1 MPKMLSYQLEK
12 LWILLEGISG
22 IIPSIPQKTDLE
34 REIYAVALEQKCTPL
49 DLIQAWQADP
59 QAQSLKPIL
68 QLLTI
73 SETHFYR
80 VPAQMQALEHEILPQ
95 LLERAAVK
103 RCLRIW
109 SVGCSS
115 GEEVYTLAILL
126 EETAQKMGIA
136 LGQWDIEIW
145 GSDYNF
151 HNLQRCRQ
159 ATYKRWSFRGTPEH
173 WKDQYFKALHTTLEP
188 SFDHAWQVADRLRR
202 WVRFEHLNLMAPQWP
217 PLPLSCDLIVCRN
230 VTIYFNLERTQGVYQ
245 RLTQRLLPLGWLLL
259 GPSDPPPNEASVLQ
273 SGLRMQFFS
282 GAMMWQCQG
291 LNHELKHAPNQEL
304 NRELNTY
311 AQSFEYPS
319 GISIPSNIPSSIPSS
334 LLTDLTD
341 CNPISL
347 ERSALDLTEIE
358 QITSQNTLELE
369 VWHLP
374 LQQGLQALERQD
386 WEVALLNLRQAS
398 FLQADHPLVHL
409 LLGQVWIHLEQPKR
423 AKAALCQ
430 SLLLV
435 SPRDHEEVLGWG
447 ETLRVGEMREAAGA
461 LLTSLEAFL

>member
-1 MPKMLSYQLEK
+1 MPKLLPYQLEK

-34 REIYAVALEQKCTPL
+34 REIYAVALEQECTPL
-49 DLIQAWQADP
+49 ELIQAWKADP

-80 VPAQMQALEHEILPQ
+80 VPAQMQALEQEILPQ

-103 RCLRIW
+103 RCLRLW

-126 EETAQKMGIA
+126 EEVAQKMGIA

-159 ATYKRWSFRGTPEH
+159 AIYKRWSFRGTPEH

-230 VTIYFNLERTQGVYQ
+230 VTIYFNAERTQGVYQ
-245 RLTQRLLPLGWLLL
+245 RLAQRLRPLGWLLL
-259 GPSDPPPNEASVLQ
+259 GPSDPPPNEVSVLH
-273 SGLRMQFFS
+273 SGLKRRFFS
-282 GAMMWQCQG
+282 GAVMWQYRA
-291 LNHELKHAPNQEL
+291 LNHELKHEL
-304 NRELNTY
+304 NAPSLALE
-311 AQSFEYPS
+311 SPS
-319 GISIPSNIPSSIPSS
+319 GIRIPSSIPPSIPSS
-334 LLTDLTD
+334 HLTDLTD
-341 CNPISL
+341 YNPISL
-347 ERSALDLTEIE
+347 EQDALDLTETQ
-358 QITSQNTLELE
+358 QITPESTLELE
-369 VWHLP
+369 VWYLP
-374 LQQGLQALERQD
+374 LQQGMQALERQD
-386 WEVALLNLRQAS
+386 WEVALLNLRQAA
-398 FLQADHPLVHL
+398 FLQADHPLLHL
-409 LLGQVWIHLEQPKR
+409 LLGQVWIRLEQPKR
-423 AKAALCQ
+423 AKAALSQ
-430 SLLLV
+430 SLLLL
-435 SPRDHEEVLGWG
+435 SPRDHEEPLGWG

-461 LLTSLEAFL
+461 LLTSLEALI